1 MTPTSAAQPAVQVRP
16 AELPAAAAV
25 KLSILMAV
33 KNEGATLPATLKI
46 LNALIEVPHEI
57 LIVYDDP
64 DDTTVP
70 VVRRFQERHPAV
82 RLIHNTR
89 GPGVVHA
96 LRAGIAEAAGEY
108 VLIFAID
115 DTGPALALD
124 QMLALMDRG
133 CDLVSCTRYARG
145 GRRLGGSLIGGLLSL
160 VANRLFCT
168 LSGTALTDSTT
179 GIKMMRRDRLQRLTL
194 EASAGWA
201 VALELSIKA
210 QLAGW
215 RVGEVPIIS
224 IDRLFGGRSTFTLGA
239 WLPEY
244 FRWFVWGVAQCW
256 RTGHRPQP
264 VMTPLDLEDAASPAE
279 R

>member
-1 MTPTSAAQPAVQVRP
+1 MTHADTWHSDVQGQHAGPPTTATP
-16 AELPAAAAV
+16 
-25 KLSILMAV
+25 KLSILMPV
-33 KNEGATLPATLKI
+33 KDEGKTLPATLKI
-46 LNALIEVPHEI
+46 LSALVEVPHEI

-64 DDTTVP
+64 GDTTVP
-70 VVRRFQERHPAV
+70 VVHGLQERYPSI

-89 GPGVVHA
+89 GRGVVHA

-145 GRRLGGSLIGGLLSL
+145 GRRLGGSLVGGVLSL
-160 VANRLFCT
+160 VANRLFCL
-168 LSGTALTDSTT
+168 LSGSALTDSTT
-179 GIKMMRRDRLQRLTL
+179 GIKMVRRDRLQRLTL
-194 EASAGWA
+194 EASVGWA

-224 IDRLFGGRSTFTLGA
+224 IDRLFGGRSTFALGA

-244 FRWFVWGVAQCW
+244 LRWFVWGVSAL
-256 RTGHRPQP
+256 RRSRLRPPP
-264 VMTPLDLEDAASPAE
+264 VMTPLDLEDVARPAK

>member
-1 MTPTSAAQPAVQVRP
+1 MNTTQPDVQAHPAGSPTTAT
-16 AELPAAAAV
+16 V
-25 KLSILMAV
+25 KLSILMTV
-33 KNEGATLPATLKI
+33 KNEEAHLPATLKI
-46 LNALIEVPHEI
+46 LSALVKVPHEI
-57 LIVYDDP
+57 LIVYDEP

-145 GRRLGGSLIGGLLSL
+145 GRRLGGSLVGGVLSL
-160 VANRLFCT
+160 VANRLFCL
-168 LSGTALTDSTT
+168 LSGSALTDSTT
-179 GIKMMRRDRLQRLTL
+179 GIKMVRRDRLQRLTL
-194 EASAGWA
+194 EASVGWA

-224 IDRLFGGRSTFTLGA
+224 IDRLFGGRSTFALGA

-244 FRWFVWGVAQCW
+244 LRWFVWGVSAL
-256 RTGHRPQP
+256 RRSRLRPPP
-264 VMTPLDLEDAASPAE
+264 VMTPLDLEDVARPAK